1 MARPKTRTLTD
12 VELEFMEVL
21 WELGSAST
29 EDVQKAL
36 RDQGRELA
44 DGSVRKFLSILMDK
58 GYAARRPE
66 GRGHLYQAIV
76 PREKARG
83 SMATDLLKR
92 AFGGSPALMM
102 ATLLDSDAVSDKELK
117 RIQELIEA
125 RESGAKTPGRAR
137 RKESD
142 R

>member
-36 RDQGRELA
+36 HDQGRELA
-44 DGSVRKFLSILMDK
+44 DGSVRKFLSILMEK
-58 GYAARRPE
+58 GYAERRPE
-66 GRGHLYQAIV
+66 GRGYIYQAIV
-76 PREKARG
+76 PREEARG

-92 AFGGSPALMM
+92 AFCGSPALMM

-125 RESGAKTPGRAR
+125 RESGGKTPGRTG
-137 RKESD
+137 RKESEQ
-142 R
+142 